1 MYRGVSKGKTNGGK
15 AAREGK
21 SLRGLIGNKRIL
33 VLLSEGPWGG
43 VMSRE

>member
-1 MYRGVSKGKTNGGK
+1 MCRGVNKGKNSGSE

-21 SLRGLIGNKRIL
+21 SSQGLIGNKRIL
-33 VLLSEGPWGG
+33 VLLSEGLWGG

>member
-1 MYRGVSKGKTNGGK
+1 MCRGVSKGKNSGSE

-21 SLRGLIGNKRIL
+21 SSQGLIGNKRIL